1 MDTVLVFDFGAQY
14 GHLIARRIRECN
26 VFCEVV
32 GHDTPAETVRSMS
45 PKALVFTG
53 GPSSVYAPDA
63 PQCDPALFD
72 LGIPVLGICY
82 GMQLM
87 AFQLGGQVS
96 PSERKEFGRTEIH
109 VQSDDP
115 LFEGLDRELVGWM
128 SHGDHVLEVPEGFE
142 ATACTQTTSVAAMRD
157 PERRLHGVQFHPEVV
172 HTPWGTD
179 VLRNFLLKV
188 AGIEATWTMAGFV
201 ETTVEDIRR
210 TVGDRR
216 VVAGLSG
223 GVDSSVMAVLVHRA
237 IGDQLTCIF
246 VDHGLMRKDEGAKVS
261 ALFREHLHGNL
272 VYVNARERFLKRL
285 EGVDDP
291 ERKRLIIGEEFIRVF
306 EEEAKRLGHLD
317 FLAQGTVYPD
327 VIESGGTTGKAAVI
341 KSHHNVG
348 GLPERMGFQLIEP
361 LRLLFKDEVRRVGAE
376 LGLHDDVVWRHP
388 FPGPGLA
395 VRIVGAIT
403 EERVEILQNADAI
416 VTDEIRRAGL
426 YRDLWQV
433 FAVLL
438 PIRSVGVMGDART
451 YDYPIAVRAVTSDD
465 AMTANWARLPYDV
478 LERISNRIINEVRG
492 VNRVVYDVTSKPPAT
507 IEWE

>member
-1 MDTVLVFDFGAQY
+1 MDTVLVLDFGAQY
-14 GHLIARRIRECN
+14 GHLIARRIRECH

-32 GHDTPAETVRSMS
+32 GHDTPAEEIKARA

-53 GPSSVYAPDA
+53 GPASVCSPDA
-63 PQCDPALFD
+63 PRCDPAIYD

-87 AFQLGGQVS
+87 ALQLGGEVT
-96 PSERKEFGRTEIH
+96 PSEQKEFGRTEIH
-109 VQSDDP
+109 VTADDP
-115 LFEGLDRELVGWM
+115 LFTGLDRDLVGWM
-128 SHGDHVLEVPEGFE
+128 SHGDHVMRAPDGFE
-142 ATACTQTTSVAAMRD
+142 VSARTNTTPVAAMFDRQ
-157 PERRLHGVQFHPEVV
+157 RRLHGVQFHPEVL
-172 HTPWGTD
+172 HTPWGNE
-179 VLRNFLLKV
+179 VLRNFLLNV
-188 AGIEATWTMAGFV
+188 AGCEPSWTMASFV
-201 ETTVEDIRR
+201 ETAVADIRE
-210 TVGDRR
+210 TVGDKR

-223 GVDSSVMAVLVHRA
+223 GVDSSVVAALIHQA

-246 VDHGLMRKDEGAKVS
+246 VDHGLMRKDEGAKV
-261 ALFREHLHGNL
+261 ADLFRDHLRGSL
-272 VYVNARERFLKRL
+272 VHVDARDRFLSRL
-285 EGVDDP
+285 KGVDDP

-306 EEEAKRLGHLD
+306 EEEAGKLGQID

-348 GLPERMGFQLIEP
+348 GLPERMGFRLIEP
-361 LRLLFKDEVRRVGAE
+361 LRWLFKDEVRAVGEE
-376 LGLHDDVVWRHP
+376 LGLAEEVVWRHP

-395 VRIVGAIT
+395 VRIVGEIT
-403 EERVEILQNADAI
+403 AERVEVLQNADAI
-416 VTDEIRRAGL
+416 VIEEIRRAGL
-426 YRDLWQV
+426 YRDIWQV

-451 YDYPIAVRAVTSDD
+451 YEYPIAVRAVTSND
-465 AMTANWARLPYDV
+465 AMTANWARLPYDL

-492 VNRVVYDVTSKPPAT
+492 VNRVVYDITSKPPAT